1 MGNDDQESK
10 ELLAKMLEEIRRDYP
25 LTLRAEDVS
34 KIMGC
39 KNKTQVYKMVK
50 YIPGAK
56 KLECLGWRIPR
67 DTFFA
72 WYYFNKGEKG
82 YEDEKARL

>member
-1 MGNDDQESK
+1 MENKEAL
-10 ELLAKMLEEIRRDYP
+10 ELLLCRMRKDYP
-25 LTLRAEDVS
+25 VTLRVKDLE
-34 KIMGC
+34 KILGC
-39 KNKTQVYKMVK
+39 YNSQVYNIVQK
-50 YIPGAK
+50 IPGAK
-56 KLECLGWRIPR
+56 KIKTLGWRIPR